1 MSCNPST
8 RNIVGIVLLSV
19 TGVGILA
26 LCLLKRAPVS
36 ETQPP
41 QTTSPAKALLNS
53 YRLFLTKDMLLLSVT
68 FFYTGIQLNIWS
80 SVYSTSIGFTKAF
93 EDRKAL
99 ATISAML
106 VSVGE
111 ITAGAAFG
119 IFGSLTVRRGR
130 QGALSFQDYYICV
143 LIDFA
148 V

>member
-19 TGVGILA
+19 TTVGILT

-36 ETQPP
+36 KKQPLQP
-41 QTTSPAKALLNS
+41 TSPARAFIDS
-53 YRLFLTKDMLLLSVT
+53 YKLFITKDMLLLSII

-119 IFGSLTVRRGR
+119 IFGSVTVRRGR
-130 QGALSFQDYYICV
+130 QVQ
-143 LIDFA
+143 
-148 V
+148 